1 LNLDFVVFFKFK
13 KYFFLLSFLS
23 KDIDILSVFVFI
35 SIKNIS
41 LFIFTKSSK
50 DNQIIELLVI
60 VLIASKIFVFHLPF
74 SQIIK
79 FFSSSKKIS
88 FSKKFLKFIIF
99 KDFIIFYFIILEIAI

>member
-1 LNLDFVVFFKFK
+1 LNLAFVVFFEFT

-23 KDIDILSVFVFI
+23 NDIDILSVFVLI
-35 SIKNIS
+35 SMKNNS
-41 LFIFTKSSK
+41 SFIFTKSSK
-50 DNQIIELLVI
+50 YSQIIELLVI
-60 VLIASKIFVFHLPF
+60 VLIASKILVFHFQF